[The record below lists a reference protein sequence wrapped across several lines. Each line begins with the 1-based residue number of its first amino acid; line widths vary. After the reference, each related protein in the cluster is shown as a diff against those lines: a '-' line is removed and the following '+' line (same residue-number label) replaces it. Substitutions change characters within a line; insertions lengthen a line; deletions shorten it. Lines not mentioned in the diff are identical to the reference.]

1 MASLIANEFSEA
13 TNDLH
18 LSALMAVGFVLFVVT
33 LIVNAI
39 ARWLVWRRGGRRAR
53 DDRRA
58 AAHDSATRA
67 ACARARAPA
76 RHERR
81 HGRAHLRSPRPS
93 RSSRSSSSSRY
104 LLKQGAGALSLD
116 FFTNMPKPVGEAGGG
131 MANAIVGTLI
141 LIGIASVGRTAGRHR
156 RGTVSRRAAAG
167 RKLANVVRFLAD
179 VLNGLPSIVMGIFAW
194 QFLVRPFGHFSAL
207 AGGAAIGAMMI
218 PLVTRTT
225 EEMVRTV
232 PQSLREAALALGY
245 PRWRTSLQIVLRTAL
260 GGIVTGVLVAV
271 ARVAGETAPLLFT
284 AFGNQ
289 FWSTNLTQPIAAL
302 PLQIFVYA
310 ISPYDDWHAQA
321 WAGALVLI
329 GLVLV
334 ISVVARFVARSRH
347 GAGK

>member
-1 MASLIANEFSEA
+1 MSTGVLAARHTRARLPRLTRRKGLSVVMIALTCLA
-13 TNDLH
+13 
-18 LSALMAVGFVLFVVT
+18 A
-33 LIVNAI
+33 AI
-39 ARWLVWRRGGRRAR
+39 AVIPLLVILGF
-53 DDRRA
+53 
-58 AAHDSATRA
+58 
-67 ACARARAPA
+67 
-76 RHERR
+76 
-81 HGRAHLRSPRPS
+81 
-93 RSSRSSSSSRY
+93 
-104 LLKQGAGALSLD
+104 LLEQGASALSLD
-116 FFTNMPKPVGEAGGG
+116 FFTKMPAPVGEAGGG
-131 MANAIVGTLI
+131 MANAIIGTLI
-141 LIGIASVGRTAGRHR
+141 LIGIACVVGLPVGIGAGLY
-156 RGTVSRRAAAG
+156 
-167 RKLANVVRFLAD
+167 LAEQKGAKVAELVRFLAD

-194 QFLVRPFGHFSAL
+194 QFLVRPAGHFSAL

-289 FWSTNLTQPIAAL
+289 FWSTDLSQPIAAL
-302 PLQIFVYA
+302 PLQIFTYA

-329 GLVLV
+329 ALVLV
-334 ISVVARFVARSRH
+334 ISLLARFMTRARH
-347 GAGK
+347 GRAND